1 MFRSLIQRAGSA
13 LPSQCAVCRAWPS
26 AQPVCEAC
34 VGAFCQPLP
43 RCQTCALPVLG
54 GVNQCGQC
62 VLNPPPLDAC
72 LTAVAY
78 DFPWQD
84 LVMDFKFR
92 DSPGWAQ
99 LFALLLKSMPGV
111 EAALANADIL
121 LPVPLSTA
129 RLKQRGFNQAL
140 VLAQALEPE
149 KTRADVLLRIKDTP
163 AQSLLDRAAR
173 LNEVKDAF
181 VVDPLLVAQIRAKKL
196 VLVDDVMTSGATLH
210 AAARTVRAAGAIY
223 VTGLVFARTEM

>member
-34 VGAFCQPLP
+34 VGAFGQPLP

-54 GVNQCGQC
+54 GVSQCGEC

-78 DFPWQD
+78 NFPWQD
-84 LVMDFKFR
+84 LMMDFKFR
-92 DSPGWAQ
+92 DNPGWAG

-111 EAALANADIL
+111 EAALANADLL

-129 RLKQRGFNQAL
+129 RLEQRGFNQAL
-140 VLAQALEPE
+140 VLARALEPG
-149 KTRADVLLRIKDTP
+149 KTRANVLLRIKDTP

-181 VVDPLLVAQIRAKKL
+181 AVDPLLVAQIRAKKV

-210 AAARTVRAAGAIY
+210 AAARTLRAAGVLR
-223 VTGLVFARTEM
+223 VTGMVFARTQM

>member
-1 MFRSLIQRAGSA
+1 MLRSLIQRAAGA
-13 LPSQCAVCRAWPS
+13 VPSQCAVCRAWPT

-34 VGAFCQPLP
+34 VGAFAQPQP

-54 GVNQCGQC
+54 GVRQCGEC

-72 LTAVAY
+72 LTAVGY

-84 LVMDFKFR
+84 LVMDFKFH
-92 DSPGWAQ
+92 DVPGWAT

-111 EAALANADIL
+111 EAALASADLL
-121 LPVPLSTA
+121 LPVPLSRL
-129 RLKQRGFNQAL
+129 RLKQRGYNQAL
-140 VLAQALEPE
+140 VLARALEPG
-149 KTRADVLLRIKDTP
+149 KTRADMLLRIKDSP

-181 VVDPLLVAQIRAKKL
+181 AVDPLLAAHIRGKKI
-196 VLVDDVMTSGATLH
+196 VLVDDVMTSGATLY
-210 AAARTVRAAGAIY
+210 AAARAVRAAGASHIC
-223 VTGLVFARTEM
+223 GLVLARTEM